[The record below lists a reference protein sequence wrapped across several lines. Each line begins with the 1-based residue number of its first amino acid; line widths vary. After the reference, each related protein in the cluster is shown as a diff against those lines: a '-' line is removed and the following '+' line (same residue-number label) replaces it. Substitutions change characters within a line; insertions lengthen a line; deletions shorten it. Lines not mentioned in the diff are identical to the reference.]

1 MHNSDQAHDSLN
13 ANDLRRSAAKKDESP
28 EEYETRM
35 IGEKNLA
42 LQPERERRRVQEMKQ
57 MVRDRNQGPDP
68 QRGRSQ
74 GSGRSSV
81 RGRSPGRGV
90 LQE

>member
-1 MHNSDQAHDSLN
+1 MPALDAMQCILPSLLCTAVQGSCNQVSMYFSD
-13 ANDLRRSAAKKDESP
+13 
-28 EEYETRM
+28 
-35 IGEKNLA
+35 
-42 LQPERERRRVQEMKQ
+42 VKQ
-57 MVRDRNQGPDP
+57 RARDRNQEPDP

-90 LQE
+90 KQE

>member
-1 MHNSDQAHDSLN
+1 
-13 ANDLRRSAAKKDESP
+13 
-28 EEYETRM
+28 M

-57 MVRDRNQGPDP
+57 MVRDRNKGPDP

-90 LQE
+90 KQE